1 MLEIKLIGDQV
12 YRVTGRFDASQ
23 IDPAKMVLDT
33 IQTSVVLDCQDLEYI
48 SSAGLGLL
56 LVTQKRLDEASQR
69 IKLINLKKQIRD
81 VFQYSG
87 FDTIFEVA

>member
-1 MLEIKLIGDQV
+1 MLEIKHIEKNA
-12 YRVTGRFDASQ
+12 YSVTGRFDASQ
-23 IDPAKMVLDT
+23 IDTAKTVLDT
-33 IQTSVVLDCQDLEYI
+33 VESSIVLDCQNLEYI

-56 LVTQKRLDEASQR
+56 LVTQKRLDEKGYQ

-87 FDTIFEVA
+87 FDTIFKVE

>member
-1 MLEIKLIGDQV
+1 MLEIKHIGDQV
-12 YRVTGRFDASQ
+12 YNVAGRFDASQ
-23 IDPAKMVLDT
+23 IDTAKKVLDS
-33 IQTSVVLDCQDLEYI
+33 IQTSVVLDCKDLEYI
-48 SSAGLGLL
+48 SSAGLGML
-56 LVTQKRLDEASQR
+56 LVTQKRLDEINHH